1 MPLKALL
8 DSLDGLSDA
17 EKALYKPVAEG
28 DHAGKFM
35 LDVEPVAGLS
45 LENVTGLKNALS
57 TTKSELETSKEALK
71 GFDGLKLK
79 PSVIKEKL
87 SKLERLE
94 KIDPETEAGRLAEEK
109 INARL
114 EEVNRGHSREIEK
127 REGRERTLMSQV
139 EKLLIDN
146 QAAAAIAK
154 HKGTPELLIPVLRPR
169 LKVEEADGQF
179 AVKVL
184 DEKGAQEFAIHDSKA
199 VPATIEDL
207 VCKFKADPVYGR
219 AFEGSGQS
227 GTGSDP
233 NRGGNNNPGRQK
245 NPWLKES
252 WSVTEQMNLLGT
264 NPNLAA
270 AFQAQANA

>member
-1 MPLKALL
+1 MPLKAFL

-28 DHAGKFM
+28 DHAGKFI

-45 LENVTGLKNALS
+45 LENVDGLKNALT
-57 TTKSELETSKEALK
+57 TTKSELSEAKEALK
-71 GFDGLKLK
+71 SFDGLKLK
-79 PSVIKEKL
+79 PSVIKDKL
-87 SKLERLE
+87 TKLERLE

-114 EEVNRGHSREIEK
+114 EEVNRGHSREVEK
-127 REGRERTLMSQV
+127 RDRRERTLMSQV

-169 LKVEEADGQF
+169 LKVEEEDGQF
-179 AVKVL
+179 SVKVL
-184 DEKGAQEFAIHDSKA
+184 DEKGGQEFAIRDSKA

-207 VCKFKADPVYGR
+207 VAKFKADPIYGR

-233 NRGGNNNPGRQK
+233 NRSGGNNPTGAK

-252 WSVTEQMNLLGT
+252 WSVTEQMRLLGT
-264 NPNLAA
+264 NPQLAA

>member
-28 DHAGKFM
+28 DNAGKFM
-35 LDVEPVAGLS
+35 LDVEPVSGLS

-71 GFDGLKLK
+71 GFDGLKFK
-79 PSVIKEKL
+79 PSVIKERL

-127 REGRERTLMSQV
+127 RDGRERTLMSQV

-169 LKVEEADGQF
+169 LKVEEVDGVF
-179 AVKVL
+179 SVKVL

-207 VCKFKADPVYGR
+207 VLKFKTDPVYGR

-233 NRGGNNNPGRQK
+233 NRAANNNPGRQK